1 MKNSSKVVDMT
12 EVKKVLERLEE
23 VGVRVP
29 PQIDTI
35 EGLVNYLESRASIL
49 KMSIIGLHAQI
60 EVREKQV
67 KAIEEAIKALR
78 GDKA

>member
-1 MKNSSKVVDMT
+1 MKNSSKVVDMN

-29 PQIDTI
+29 PQIDSV
-35 EGLVNYLESRASIL
+35 EGLINYLESRASIL

-67 KAIEEAIKALR
+67 KAIEEAIKILR
-78 GDKA
+78 GDKE